1 MGLRIGVMLR
11 HLGDRGGMVT
21 YSNNLL
27 GGFAREGAS
36 HEFHLLYSDKAHLG
50 SHDQPDNFFEHVI
63 PGQGKM
69 AWDHWS
75 VARAAER
82 LNLDVIFN
90 PKLSVPLFSRRR
102 RVFVLRPEQ
111 FVHPEM
117 FAFWDRRYF
126 KFFMPWFCNAA
137 SKVIAPAQ
145 TAFEHIVRYVGVDPT
160 KLVVVHE
167 GCGDHF
173 YAPTPHPRVLEEVRA
188 KYSLPP
194 EYVLFVG
201 GLHPVKNFRR
211 LVQAFA
217 LVYPRC
223 QVPLVVVGFN
233 RLKFEQDLA
242 YAQNH
247 ELARHIHF
255 PGFVEDLDMPH
266 IYRMASALFFP
277 SVYEGFGIPITE
289 AMATGCPVVTTKL
302 GSPPEVAGGAAV
314 LVDPLN
320 VEDMAA
326 GLQRILE
333 DNALREDLVA
343 RGRDRAPYFQ
353 FDRVARDTLKVF
365 EQVAGA

>member
-27 GGFAREGAS
+27 GGFARRGGD
-36 HEFHLLYSDKAHLG
+36 HQFHLLYNDRQHLG
-50 SHDQPDNFFEHVI
+50 SHDGPDNFHEHVI
-63 PGQGKM
+63 PGGGKM
-69 AWDHWS
+69 AWDHMAVS
-75 VARAAER
+75 KAADE
-82 LNLDVIFN
+82 LDLDVIFN
-90 PKLSVPLFSRRR
+90 PKLSVPLLTKRK

-126 KFFMPWFCNAA
+126 KLFMPRFCKAA

-145 TAFEHIVRYVGVDPT
+145 TAYEHIVRYVGVDPD

-173 YAPTPHPRVLEEVRA
+173 YASPPSASELEAVRA
-188 KYSLPP
+188 KYHLPE

-201 GLHPVKNFRR
+201 GLHPIKNFRR

-217 LVYPRC
+217 QVYPRC

-247 ELARHIHF
+247 DLAQHIHF
-255 PGFVEDLDMPH
+255 PGFVQDLEMPH
-266 IYRMASALFFP
+266 IYRMARALFFP

-289 AMATGCPVVTTKL
+289 AMATGCPVVTTTQ

-320 VEDMAA
+320 IDDMAS
-326 GLQRILE
+326 GLERVLQDQE
-333 DNALREDLVA
+333 LRAQLIAKGAE
-343 RGRDRAPYFQ
+343 RAPYFK
-353 FDRVARDTLKVF
+353 FDRVADDTLRVF